1 MFSANSSVRSHFFSS
16 PSFFFRPSL
25 LFFHICCSCN
35 LSNSLAFS
43 LSLCVYSD
51 ALSLGIPPLS
61 FVSRLI
67 FFCFFSSIH
76 SDFFPSRG
84 LGAHTPMPFQHP
96 PNLTSRSIFLKFT
109 QTYIS
114 NTPHPLSS
122 PSSDCTCV
130 PGFGLD
136 TAQVASVES
145 GKCSSC
151 PICHL
156 EQVDRR
162 RRGGRSKV
170 LFG

>member
-1 MFSANSSVRSHFFSS
+1 MSA
-16 PSFFFRPSL
+16 PISFLLLL
-25 LFFHICCSCN
+25 LFFFFA
-35 LSNSLAFS
+35 LAFCFS
-43 LSLCVYSD
+43 TFVAVAICPTPLLSLCPYVFTLMLYHLESHLFL
-51 ALSLGIPPLS
+51 LSLAL
-61 FVSRLI
+61 
-67 FFCFFSSIH
+67 FFSVFSSIQ
-76 SDFFPSRG
+76 SDFFSPLVDSA
-84 LGAHTPMPFQHP
+84 LTQHP

-136 TAQVASVES
+136 AAQVASVES

>member
-16 PSFFFRPSL
+16 PSSFFFRPSL

-61 FVSRLI
+61 FVSRLV
-67 FFCFFSSIH
+67 FFCFFQH
-76 SDFFPSRG
+76 PVGFFSPLVDSA
-84 LGAHTPMPFQHP
+84 LTQHP

-136 TAQVASVES
+136 AAQVASVES

>member
-1 MFSANSSVRSHFFSS
+1 MSA
-16 PSFFFRPSL
+16 PISFLLL
-25 LFFHICCSCN
+25 LFFFA
-35 LSNSLAFS
+35 LAFYFS
-43 LSLCVYSD
+43 TFVAVAICPTPLLSLCPYVFTLMLYHLESH
-51 ALSLGIPPLS
+51 LSLLS
-61 FVSRLI
+61 LAL
-67 FFCFFSSIH
+67 FFSVFFPASILI
-76 SDFFPSRG
+76 FFPSRG

-114 NTPHPLSS
+114 NMPHPLSS